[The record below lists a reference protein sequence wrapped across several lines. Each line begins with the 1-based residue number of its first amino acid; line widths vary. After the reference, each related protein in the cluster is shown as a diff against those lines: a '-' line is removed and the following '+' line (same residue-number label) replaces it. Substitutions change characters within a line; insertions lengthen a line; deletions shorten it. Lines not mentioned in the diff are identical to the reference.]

1 MPLNNYH
8 GTQARVCLRVIE
20 EGMISRRGIFLL
32 FYVHMYMHVYGTKD
46 EGLISFC
53 LQVIRCTQ
61 IAAAKCV
68 EITTAIK
75 NALAGSQDQ
84 TM

>member
-1 MPLNNYH
+1 MYVTGEWKKEWIAEEEFYINLYTH
-8 GTQARVCLRVIE
+8 SVHTIVCLVLWIQACAC
-20 EGMISRRGIFLL
+20 
-32 FYVHMYMHVYGTKD
+32 
-46 EGLISFC
+46 LISIIPFR
-53 LQVIRCTQ
+53 LQVIRYTQ

>member
-1 MPLNNYH
+1 MDCRRRILH
-8 GTQARVCLRVIE
+8 KRVHTIVCLV
-20 EGMISRRGIFLL
+20 LL
-32 FYVHMYMHVYGTKD
+32 DT
-46 EGLISFC
+46 GLCMSGFDIPFR